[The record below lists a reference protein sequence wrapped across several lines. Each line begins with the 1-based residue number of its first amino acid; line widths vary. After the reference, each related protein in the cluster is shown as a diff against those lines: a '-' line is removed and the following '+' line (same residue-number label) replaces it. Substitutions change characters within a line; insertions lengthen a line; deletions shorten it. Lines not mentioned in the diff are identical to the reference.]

1 MDCKIENRLGCEE
14 RLFEAIVEAYGER
27 ANSLFDAL
35 SRAPSEY
42 AIRINTLRSDAERVL
57 MGLLE
62 MGVEC
67 RSSPILE
74 EAVLVKVKGPFEL
87 EREGKVV
94 VARKG
99 AAESVMMGS
108 NLYGP
113 GVLRTEKYRLG
124 DVVSVVDPK
133 GHLVGKGIAR
143 MPPKTDSTKRH
154 GVAVEIRE
162 SVYRLP
168 PFRESQLYREG
179 LIREQ
184 SLPAM
189 IASRVLEPKPGETV
203 VDMCAAPGGKTL
215 HIAQLMGDRGRVY
228 AFDHSEERLGALI
241 TDAERLGVRSV
252 VAVCRDSRYIDR
264 DFPNLRADR
273 VIVDP
278 PCSAL
283 GVRPK
288 LYEEA
293 TYARVRG
300 CAEYQKQF
308 MRAASR
314 VAKTGGVLVYSTCTL
329 TLEENE
335 EVVLYA
341 VDELGLELED
351 QCIMVGEGGFVGR
364 VKRVQ
369 RFSPDLLDMPGYFI
383 AKFTKAREVQ
393 E

>member
-1 MDCKIENRLGCEE
+1 MAVITEDRLGYEKG
-14 RLFEAIVEAYGER
+14 LLEAVVAAYGGR
-27 ANSLFDAL
+27 ANSILDAL
-35 SRAPSEY
+35 SRAPREY
-42 AIRINTLRSDAERVL
+42 AIRVNTLKADTERVVK
-57 MGLLE
+57 GLLE

-67 RSSPILE
+67 RPSPILE
-74 EAVLVKVKGPFEL
+74 EAVLVKVRGPFKL
-87 EREGKVV
+87 EREGKIV

-124 DVVSVVDPK
+124 EVVSVVDPK
-133 GHLVGKGIAR
+133 GNLAGKGIAR
-143 MPPKTDSTKRH
+143 MPPKTDCAKRH
-154 GVAVEIRE
+154 GVAVEIKE

-168 PFRESQLYREG
+168 PFRESGLYREG

-184 SLPAM
+184 SVPAM
-189 IASRVLEPKPGETV
+189 IASRVLEPKPGETI
-203 VDMCAAPGGKTL
+203 VDMCAAPGGKAL

-228 AFDHSEERLGALI
+228 AFDHSEERLKALRM
-241 TDAERLGVRSV
+241 DAERLGVRSV
-252 VAVCRDSRYIDR
+252 FSFCRDSRYIDR
-264 DFPNLRADR
+264 DFPTLRADR

-288 LYEEA
+288 LYEDA
-293 TYARVRG
+293 TYTRVKG

-314 VAKTGGVLVYSTCTL
+314 IVKTGGAVVYSTCTL

-335 EVVLYA
+335 EVALYA
-341 VDELGLELED
+341 VEELGLELED
-351 QCIMVGEGGFVGR
+351 QCIIIGENGFLGGVR
-364 VKRVQ
+364 NVQ
-369 RFSPDLLDMPGYFI
+369 RFSPDLHDSPGYFI
-383 AKFTKAREVQ
+383 AKFTKVRGD
-393 E
+393 